1 MTQDQKPVAMLER
14 LIQRLQL
21 NPGDTDVYLG
31 GAGSGGV
38 TANERLFGGLV
49 AAQATMAA
57 MRTVEEFPIHS
68 LHSYFLR
75 PGRPDA
81 DIEFHVTRSKEG
93 RNFAVRNVAAWQ
105 SGSLIFQLQASFQ
118 RSAEG
123 LHHQPSAPK
132 VPTPEDSPN
141 RDALRGR
148 ANWQEMPLDVRMVT
162 PLTEQKP
169 LPAHQQIWLGVNG
182 QLPEDSR
189 LHTAMLVYASDRCLL
204 DTAWRPHADQGQM
217 SGASLDHSMWF
228 HQPVDFNQWLLYE
241 TNSPAADGGRGLAF
255 GHIYS
260 NDGQHIVSVAQE
272 GVMRV

>member
-148 ANWQEMPLDVRMVT
+148 ANWQEMPLDEKVALLQDANKALKINASIVDWQACLGYRCADIL
-162 PLTEQKP
+162 LTSS
-169 LPAHQQIWLGVNG
+169 A
-182 QLPEDSR
+182 
-189 LHTAMLVYASDRCLL
+189 
-204 DTAWRPHADQGQM
+204 
-217 SGASLDHSMWF
+217 GA
-228 HQPVDFNQWLLYE
+228 
-241 TNSPAADGGRGLAF
+241 R
-255 GHIYS
+255 I
-260 NDGQHIVSVAQE
+260 
-272 GVMRV
+272 